1 MYSKVRSEEK
11 CLGEFA
17 RYTSLNV
24 LGMIGLSCYIL
35 ADTFFVSKGL
45 GTNGLAALNLAI
57 PIYSFIHG
65 CGLMLGI
72 GGATRYSISRGQ
84 KAEQA
89 GNEIFSH
96 VVWSTLALAVIF
108 MAVGLLFSENI
119 TGLLGANAQTEEMT
133 NTYIKVVLLFSPAF
147 MMNDVLISFVRN
159 DGNPGLSMTAMLTGS
174 FSNIILDYIFIFPM
188 QMGIFGAVFAT
199 GLAPVISMAVLSVHF
214 LKKQNHFSMKK
225 VQLRPRIVGTAVS
238 LGFPSLVAEV
248 SSGLVIIIFNI
259 LMLRLEGNTGVAA
272 YGVIANLSLVAIAV
286 YTGLAQGMQP
296 ICSEAYGL
304 GKKEKIRHILWYGI
318 VTELLIA
325 AIIYLLM
332 FFFADQVA
340 AVFNSENDRRLQ
352 MIAVEGIRLYFT
364 ALPFAGFN
372 IVISTYF
379 TSTERAVPAHIV
391 SLLRGIV
398 LIVPMAFFMAYVWKI
413 TGVWLAF
420 PMTEAMVCLIGM
432 GIFRAKR

>member
-11 CLGEFA
+11 CFGEFA

-45 GTNGLAALNLAI
+45 GTN
-57 PIYSFIHG
+57 
-65 CGLMLGI
+65 
-72 GGATRYSISRGQ
+72 
-84 KAEQA
+84 
-89 GNEIFSH
+89 
-96 VVWSTLALAVIF
+96 
-108 MAVGLLFSENI
+108 
-119 TGLLGANAQTEEMT
+119 
-133 NTYIKVVLLFSPAF
+133 
-147 MMNDVLISFVRN
+147 
-159 DGNPGLSMTAMLTGS
+159 
-174 FSNIILDYIFIFPM
+174 
-188 QMGIFGAVFAT
+188 
-199 GLAPVISMAVLSVHF
+199 
-214 LKKQNHFSMKK
+214 
-225 VQLRPRIVGTAVS
+225 
-238 LGFPSLVAEV
+238 
-248 SSGLVIIIFNI
+248 GLVIIIFNI

-304 GKKEKIRHILWYGI
+304 GKKEKIRHILRYGT

-340 AVFNSENDRRLQ
+340 AVFNSEKDRRLQ

-398 LIVPMAFFMAYVWKI
+398 LIVPMAFFMAYMWKI

-432 GIFRAKR
+432 RIFRVKR

>member
-11 CLGEFA
+11 CFGEFA

-45 GTNGLAALNLAI
+45 GTNGL
-57 PIYSFIHG
+57 
-65 CGLMLGI
+65 
-72 GGATRYSISRGQ
+72 
-84 KAEQA
+84 
-89 GNEIFSH
+89 
-96 VVWSTLALAVIF
+96 
-108 MAVGLLFSENI
+108 
-119 TGLLGANAQTEEMT
+119 
-133 NTYIKVVLLFSPAF
+133 
-147 MMNDVLISFVRN
+147 
-159 DGNPGLSMTAMLTGS
+159 
-174 FSNIILDYIFIFPM
+174 
-188 QMGIFGAVFAT
+188 
-199 GLAPVISMAVLSVHF
+199 
-214 LKKQNHFSMKK
+214 
-225 VQLRPRIVGTAVS
+225 
-238 LGFPSLVAEV
+238 
-248 SSGLVIIIFNI
+248 VIIIFNI

-272 YGVIANLSLVAIAV
+272 
-286 YTGLAQGMQP
+286 
-296 ICSEAYGL
+296 
-304 GKKEKIRHILWYGI
+304 
-318 VTELLIA
+318 
-325 AIIYLLM
+325 
-332 FFFADQVA
+332 
-340 AVFNSENDRRLQ
+340 VFNSEKDRRLQ

-420 PMTEAMVCLIGM
+420 SMTDAMVCLIGM